1 MAFGRLASLLVDIV
15 INTRRVQSQLNQ
27 VRGQTQQAAQGM
39 RSALTKVG
47 LAASAFLIIRKG
59 VDLATDAVWSSI
71 KAFAE
76 LEKQIV
82 DIQKVAN
89 FENPQ
94 EFAKQ
99 YIDLAKQLRGL
110 VSFKELG
117 EIGGDLARLG
127 VRGGSQGFIDFL
139 EVAAKLKA
147 ATGDIDLRQAGEGLG
162 KLLQNF
168 QKPLNATE
176 ALRLAS
182 AINKLA
188 DETAVTSSEI
198 LTVTQKLSGFANAAG
213 LTAQQTLGL
222 VTLIKQTGISS
233 TVVESSVTR
242 LLTLLEKTPVTV
254 ANSLGKAGAEAD
266 RFVEMVRVEPIKAIQ
281 EFFRVLNSM
290 PIDQAVQILADLELA
305 TSRNAVALLNATN
318 RMADW
323 DKIQRIATQGS
334 ADVTGFFE
342 KVDQSAATAA
352 ANIQHLEN
360 VWEEFKASFASGEG
374 IFGDVL
380 GKLIWLLEQASNKTS
395 ALSKAFQLLVF
406 SNDFTRS
413 LATGYLLTPSSD
425 GRAFGGTSQAQQA
438 LEADQAARF
447 EAAKQAQQRQ
457 AKIEENTLRINKET
471 AENRKRFLEMQ
482 ESFFGGDNKSRTIR
496 ERAETLA
503 KNAKK
508 QFDEHQAGTG
518 EIYAAIDVLKEI
530 YIQEEMVKKR
540 REEELEILR
549 KRNKVIE
556 AINSLPTFEI
566 TSEFQSK
573 LNQLNN
579 AFEKAI
585 QDLDESGS
593 GTATTTAILKVRRKE
608 AEQRLREQTEKQARI
623 GINQFV
629 LSAGQGGTREQ
640 EIFARALKLQDILS
654 NLPPGKKIN
663 PDLLKF
669 LDVPR
674 NAPQFM
680 GLVEA
685 YKKAFT
691 DTGEEIQQDQLDAL
705 KRLVELQIEDK
716 KLAEETNRL
725 LSKPKAVVK

>member
-39 RSALTKVG
+39 RSALTKIG
-47 LAASAFLIIRKG
+47 LAASAFLIVRKA
-59 VDLATDAVWSSI
+59 VDLTIDSVWASI

-82 DIQKVAN
+82 DIQKVARFDN
-89 FENPQ
+89 VQ
-94 EFAKQ
+94 EFAQQ
-99 YIDLAKQLRGL
+99 YIELGNRLRGI

-127 VRGGSQGFIDFL
+127 IRGGTQGFTDFL
-139 EVAAKLKA
+139 EVAAQLKA

-168 QKPLNATE
+168 QKPLNAQE
-176 ALRLAS
+176 ALALS
-182 AINKLA
+182 STINKLA
-188 DETAVTSSEI
+188 DDFAVTSNEI
-198 LTVTQKLSGFANAAG
+198 LTVTQKLSGYANAAG
-213 LTAQQTLGL
+213 LSAQETLGL

-233 TVVESSVTR
+233 TVVESSITR
-242 LLTLLEKTPVTV
+242 LLTVLEKTPVTV
-254 ANSLGKAGAEAD
+254 ANALGKSGAEAD
-266 RFVEMVRVEPIKAIQ
+266 KFVEKVRVEPIKAIR
-281 EFFRVLNSM
+281 EFFDTLNRM

-318 RMADW
+318 RMKDW
-323 DKIQRIATQGS
+323 DATQRAAIKGS
-334 ADVTGFFE
+334 ADVSEFLG
-342 KVDQSAATAA
+342 KVDQTAETAA

-360 VWEEFKASFASGEG
+360 TWEQFKTSFASGEG

-380 GKLIWLLEQASNKTS
+380 GKLIWLLEQANDKASGLNQ
-395 ALSKAFQLLVF
+395 ALKVLTF
-406 SNDFTRS
+406 SNQFTRS
-413 LATGYLLTPSSD
+413 LAFGFLLTPSSAT
-425 GRAFGGTSQAQQA
+425 GAPASTAQKA
-438 LEADQAARF
+438 LEADQKARYDAAIR
-447 EAAKQAQQRQ
+447 AQERQ
-457 AKIEENTLRINKET
+457 KKLEENSLRVIKET
-471 AENRKRFLEMQ
+471 MKNRERFDEIKD
-482 ESFFGGDNKSRTIR
+482 SFFGGDNKSRTIR
-496 ERAETLA
+496 ERADSLA
-503 KNAKK
+503 KQAKK
-508 QFDEHQAGTG
+508 QFDERQAGTG
-518 EIYAAIDVLKEI
+518 EIFAAIDILKEI
-530 YIQEEMVKKR
+530 YIQEEMLKKKR
-540 REEELEILR
+540 MEELEALK
-549 KRNKVIE
+549 KRNQVIE
-556 AINSLPTFEI
+556 TINSLPTFEI
-566 TSEFQSK
+566 TSEFQNK

-585 QDLDESGS
+585 QDLDEADLNSEQ
-593 GTATTTAILKVRRKE
+593 TAAVLRSRRRAAKK
-608 AEQRLREQTEKQARI
+608 RLIEQTEKQARI
-623 GINQFV
+623 GINEFII
-629 LSAGQGGTREQ
+629 SAGPGGTREQ
-640 EIFARALKLQDILS
+640 EIVARALKLQDILS

-674 NAPQFM
+674 VTPQFM
-680 GLVEA
+680 GLVDA

-691 DTGEEIQQDQLDAL
+691 ATGEEVQQDQLDAL